1 MRADGQSL
9 RPRIWPRPS
18 VEWLLVL
25 IPVALVL
32 DRAAAAA
39 PVVFFV
45 AALAI
50 VPLAALIVRST
61 EHVAEHTGPAVG
73 GLLNAT
79 FGNLPELI
87 IAFVALR
94 AGLVD
99 MVRASLIGAI
109 LANVLLALGVA
120 FLLGGRRHHV
130 MDYNPTGARTY
141 GSMLMLA
148 VVTLAVPAAFHR
160 FLGAAA
166 PESGRSVSLGTSLV
180 LLATYLCYLLY
191 TVRTH
196 RDLFTAHEG
205 DDAAHH
211 GGPAWSARRAL
222 GTLLAASVGAA
233 WISEILVGA
242 AEATGHALGMS
253 PIFLGMVLLAVVGGA
268 AESGSAIAMGRKNKP
283 DLAVGIAMG
292 SSIQI
297 ALFVTPVLVLLS
309 GTVTTTTLSLAFSR
323 LEIGALLLGTL
334 IVVTTSAD
342 GRATWFKGVQLL
354 AVYLIIAGCVY
365 WMPVVA
371 P

>member
-1 MRADGQSL
+1 M
-9 RPRIWPRPS
+9 P
-18 VEWLLVL
+18 
-25 IPVALVL
+25 
-32 DRAAAAA
+32 
-39 PVVFFV
+39 
-45 AALAI
+45 
-50 VPLAALIVRST
+50 
-61 EHVAEHTGPAVG
+61 
-73 GLLNAT
+73 
-79 FGNLPELI
+79 
-87 IAFVALR
+87 
-94 AGLVD
+94 
-99 MVRASLIGAI
+99 
-109 LANVLLALGVA
+109 
-120 FLLGGRRHHV
+120 
-130 MDYNPTGARTY
+130 
-141 GSMLMLA
+141 
-148 VVTLAVPAAFHR
+148 
-160 FLGAAA
+160 
-166 PESGRSVSLGTSLV
+166 
-180 LLATYLCYLLY
+180 
-191 TVRTH
+191 
-196 RDLFTAHEG
+196 
-205 DDAAHH
+205 
-211 GGPAWSARRAL
+211 
-222 GTLLAASVGAA
+222 SVGAA

-309 GTVTTTTLSLAFSR
+309 GTLTTTTLSLAFSR